1 MKQVNGVKY
10 SYGSCPI
17 SVATLCMSLAMPWTY
32 TQFRGALQQRAAAL
46 HEVAEYEEMDGNPVP
61 RRHHTAKAR

>member
-1 MKQVNGVKY
+1 MKQVNGVKH
-10 SYGSCPI
+10 SYGSCRI

-46 HEVAEYEEMDGNPVP
+46 HEVAEYEKDGNPVP
-61 RRHHTAKAR
+61 CRHHTAKAR